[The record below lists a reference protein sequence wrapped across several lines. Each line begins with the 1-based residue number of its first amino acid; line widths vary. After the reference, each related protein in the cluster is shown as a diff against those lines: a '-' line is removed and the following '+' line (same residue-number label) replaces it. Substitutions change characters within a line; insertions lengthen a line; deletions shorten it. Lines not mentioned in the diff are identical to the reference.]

1 MIKNKYD
8 KFYTKDS
15 IAKECINT
23 FKQYIKFDKHNDI
36 IIEPSAG
43 NGVFIPY
50 IKKMS
55 NNYLFIDIKP
65 EHKNIIKRNYLTY
78 NPSKIL
84 NKYKKIHVIGNPPF
98 GKKSSLAIK
107 FIKKSAIFADSISF
121 ILPKSF
127 KKDSL
132 KKSIPL
138 NFHLIHEIDLPYN
151 SFILNKNNYDV
162 PCVFQIWKKMPYNR
176 KIIIPQISKYF
187 MFVKKYNRP
196 DLSIRRIG
204 INAGKI
210 DTDIKD
216 KNINSHYFIRIKRK
230 YSKNKLVKIFIKNK
244 YNTFNN
250 TVGPKSISKQEIIV
264 HYNSLRL

>member
-1 MIKNKYD
+1 MVKNKYD
-8 KFYTKDS
+8 KFYTKNS
-15 IAKECINT
+15 IAKDCINIL
-23 FKQYIKFDKHNDI
+23 KKYIKFDKSNDL

-50 IKKMS
+50 IKKLS

-65 EHKNIIKRNYLTY
+65 EHKNISKQNYLTF

-84 NKYKKIHVIGNPPF
+84 NKYNKIHVIGNPPF
-98 GKKSSLAIK
+98 GRKSSLAIK
-107 FIKKSAIFADSISF
+107 FIKKSIFADSISF

-127 KKDSL
+127 KKNSL

-138 NFHLIHEIDLPYN
+138 NFHLIYEIDLPYN
-151 SFILNKNNYDV
+151 SFILNKKDYDV
-162 PCVFQIWKKMPYNR
+162 PCVFQIWEKKTYDR
-176 KIIIPQISKYF
+176 KKIIPQISKYF
-187 MFVKKYNRP
+187 IFVKKNNKP

-210 DTDIKD
+210 DKNFKD
-216 KNINSHYFIRIKRK
+216 KNINSHYFIRIKKK
-230 YSKNKLVKIFIKNK
+230 YSKNKLIKLFIKNK

-250 TVGPKSISKQEIIV
+250 TVGPKSISKQEIII
-264 HYNSLRL
+264 HYNALR